1 MKKKKVLGLIMAAV
15 MVMGTL
21 AGCGNSS
28 SPESSTESAGTE
40 NAGTAGTETAAGV
53 IEINF
58 PTYKSGEN
66 SAAPFFEAQVERF
79 NQKYEGKYKINIEE
93 VPQASYGEKMK
104 QLAQQKKL
112 PVIVHGT
119 GSGEVD
125 VQWFRDV
132 AVANDMCYDLSEWL
146 NNNQAVKD
154 LCIDESL
161 EYNTVDGKVVATPL
175 IVTRPKSIFYNATL
189 YQPEKPIHEMTME
202 EFLDSIGDN
211 KIAFQTADNGWTTGL
226 LLTALIANQEG
237 GKELLNNSVEG
248 MLMDFNQK
256 PIVDSV
262 AKIQELLQTK
272 ASSNT
277 MGAAYADAANS
288 FMSAQSAFIF
298 NGTWMSSDFAEDSAD
313 KWSNGFKGSDVTAD
327 LFPGNVGI
335 VTVQV
340 HGDWIANTA
349 TDEEKELA
357 LAYFDFV
364 NSQEELE
371 AYMISDGGS
380 APNMTYSE
388 SFKEKQKETKVL
400 SDISEATL
408 PETEFVPN
416 MLDIIPTSVAETEF
430 GKLLPKL
437 ADGTL
442 TPEQFC
448 AELTKKAAEAQ

>member
-1 MKKKKVLGLIMAAV
+1 MKKIIAIAMAAV
-15 MVMGTL
+15 MSATLL
-21 AGCGNSS
+21 AGCGGAKENSS
-28 SPESSTESAGTE
+28 ASGSSKD
-40 NAGTAGTETAAGV
+40 GV
-53 IEINF
+53 VEINF

-66 SAAPFFEAQVERF
+66 SAAPFFKAQVDRF
-79 NQKYEGKYKINIEE
+79 NKKYDGKYKINIEE

-125 VQWFRDV
+125 VQWFNDV
-132 AVANDMCYDLSEWL
+132 AMANDMCYDISGWL
-146 NNNQAVKD
+146 NEKKEIKD
-154 LCIDESL
+154 LCIPESL
-161 EYNTVDGKVVATPL
+161 EYNTSDGKVVAMPM
-175 IVTRPKSIFYNATL
+175 IVTRPKAVYYNTTL
-189 YQPEKPIHEMTME
+189 YQPEKPIRDMTMGQ
-202 EFLDSIGDN
+202 FLESVGDN

-226 LLTALIANQEG
+226 LLTAILANEEG
-237 GKELLNNSVEG
+237 GLDLLNNNVET
-248 MLMDFNQK
+248 MLKDFNQK
-256 PIVDSV
+256 PIIDAV

-277 MGAAYADAANS
+277 IGAAYADAANN
-288 FMSAQSAFIF
+288 FMSAQSTFIF
-298 NGTWMSSDFAEDSAD
+298 NGTWIASDFAEDSSD
-313 KWSNGFKGSDVTAD
+313 KWSNGFKGSDVAAD
-327 LFPGNVGI
+327 MFPGNVGI

-371 AYMISDGGS
+371 AYMLADGGS
-380 APNMTYSE
+380 APYMKYSDG
-388 SFKEKQKETKVL
+388 FLEKQAETKVL
-400 SDISEATL
+400 GELTSAQTA
-408 PETEFVPN
+408 ETKFAPN
-416 MLDIIPTSVAETEF
+416 LLDIMPTSVAETEF

-437 ADGTL
+437 ADGKL

-448 AELTKKAAEAQ
+448 EELTKKAAEAS

>member
-1 MKKKKVLGLIMAAV
+1 MKMKKITALFMAAA
-15 MVMGTL
+15 MAAGTM
-21 AGCGNSS
+21 AGCAQTEKSTAKNENGEGN
-28 SPESSTESAGTE
+28 GK
-40 NAGTAGTETAAGV
+40 V

-66 SAAPFFEAQVERF
+66 SAAPFFTAQVERF
-79 NQKYEGKYKINIEE
+79 NEKYKGKYKINIEE

-112 PVIVHGT
+112 PVIIHGT

-125 VQWFRDV
+125 VQWFHNV
-132 AVANDMCYDLSEWL
+132 AVANDMCYDLSGWL
-146 NNNQAVKD
+146 EKNQAVKD
-154 LCIDESL
+154 LCIKESL
-161 EYNTVDGKVVATPL
+161 DYNTVEGKVVATPL
-175 IVTRPKSIFYNATL
+175 IVTRPKSVFYNTQQ
-189 YQPEKPIHEMTME
+189 YKPEKSVHDMTMD

-226 LLTALIANQEG
+226 LMTAIIANKEG
-237 GKELLNNSVEG
+237 GLDLLNNSVEG
-248 MLMDFNQK
+248 MLTDFNQK
-256 PIVDSV
+256 PIID
-262 AKIQELLQTK
+262 AAAQIQELLQTK
-272 ASSNT
+272 ASSNSI
-277 MGAAYADAANS
+277 GAAYADAANS
-288 FMSAQSAFIF
+288 FMSAQSALIF
-298 NGTWMSSDFAEDSAD
+298 NGTWMSTDFEEDSAD
-313 KWSNGFKGSDVTAD
+313 KWSNGFKGSDVAAD
-327 LFPGNVGI
+327 LFPGNIGI

-340 HGDWIANTA
+340 HGDWISNTA

-380 APNMTYSE
+380 APNMEYTD
-388 SFKEKQKETKVL
+388 SFKEKQAQTKVL
-400 SDISEATL
+400 NDISNATTA
-408 PETEFVPN
+408 ETKFAPN
-416 MLDIIPTSVAETEF
+416 LLDIIPTSVAETEF

-448 AELTKKAAEAQ
+448 EELTKKAAEAM

>member
-1 MKKKKVLGLIMAAV
+1 MKMKKVTALFMAAA
-15 MVMGTL
+15 M
-21 AGCGNSS
+21 
-28 SPESSTESAGTE
+28 
-40 NAGTAGTETAAGV
+40 AAGMMTGCAQTGKSTAKNDNGGGNGTV
-53 IEINF
+53 TQINF

-66 SAAPFFEAQVERF
+66 SAAPFFTAQVERF

-112 PVIVHGT
+112 PVIIHGT

-125 VQWFRDV
+125 VQWFHNV
-132 AVANDMCYDLSEWL
+132 AVANDMCYDLSGWL
-146 NNNQAVKD
+146 EKNQAVKD
-154 LCIDESL
+154 LCIKESL
-161 EYNTVDGKVVATPL
+161 DYNTVGGKVVATPL
-175 IVTRPKSIFYNATL
+175 IVTRPKSVFYNTEL
-189 YQPEKPIHEMTME
+189 YKPEKPVHDMTMD
-202 EFLDSIGDN
+202 EFLDSVGDN

-226 LLTALIANQEG
+226 LMTAIIANEEG
-237 GKELLNNSVEG
+237 GLDLLNDSVEG
-248 MLMDFNQK
+248 MLTDFNQK
-256 PIVDSV
+256 PVIDAV
-262 AKIQELLQTK
+262 AKIQELLETK
-272 ASSNT
+272 ASSNSI
-277 MGAAYADAANS
+277 GAAYADAANS
-288 FMSAQSAFIF
+288 FMSAQSAIIF
-298 NGTWMSSDFAEDSAD
+298 NGTWMSTDFEEDSAD
-313 KWSNGFKGSDVTAD
+313 KWSNGFKGSDVAAD
-327 LFPGNVGI
+327 LFPGNIGI

-380 APNMTYSE
+380 APNMAYTD
-388 SFKEKQKETKVL
+388 SFKEKQAQTKVL
-400 SDISEATL
+400 NDISNATTA
-408 PETEFVPN
+408 ETKFAPN
-416 MLDIIPTSVAETEF
+416 LLDIIPTSVAETEF

-448 AELTKKAAEAQ
+448 EELTKKAAEAM

>member
-1 MKKKKVLGLIMAAV
+1 MKMRKVVSLAMAAV
-15 MVMGTL
+15 LAAGTF
-21 AGCGNSS
+21 AGCGSS
-28 SPESSTESAGTE
+28 GTSNTKDSSADS
-40 NAGTAGTETAAGV
+40 GTETAEGV

-66 SAAPFFEAQVERF
+66 AAAPFFEAQVERF
-79 NQKYEGKYKINIEE
+79 NEKYDGQYKINIEE

-125 VQWFRDV
+125 VQWFQDV
-132 AVANDMCYDLSEWL
+132 AVANGMCYDLSDWL
-146 NNNQAVKD
+146 ESNQAVKD
-154 LCIDESL
+154 LFIEESL
-161 EYNTVDGKVVATPL
+161 TYNTVDGKVVATPM
-175 IVTRPKSIFYNATL
+175 IVTRPKSVFYNATM
-189 YQPEKPIHEMTME
+189 YQPSKPIHEMTME

-226 LLTALIANQEG
+226 LLTALIASQEG
-237 GKELLNNSVEG
+237 GKELLNNSVET
-248 MLMDFNQK
+248 MLTDFNQK
-256 PIVDSV
+256 QVIDSV
-262 AKIQELLQTK
+262 ATVQELLETK
-272 ASSNT
+272 ASSNAI
-277 MGAAYADAANS
+277 GAAYADAANN
-288 FMSAQSAFIF
+288 FMSAQSALIF

-340 HGDWIANTA
+340 HGDWIAQTA
-349 TDEEKELA
+349 ADEEKELA

-380 APNMTYSE
+380 APNMTYTD

-400 SDISEATL
+400 SDISNATL

-416 MLDIIPTSVAETEF
+416 LLDIIPTSVAETEF

-448 AELTKKAAEAQ
+448 EELTKKAQSAM